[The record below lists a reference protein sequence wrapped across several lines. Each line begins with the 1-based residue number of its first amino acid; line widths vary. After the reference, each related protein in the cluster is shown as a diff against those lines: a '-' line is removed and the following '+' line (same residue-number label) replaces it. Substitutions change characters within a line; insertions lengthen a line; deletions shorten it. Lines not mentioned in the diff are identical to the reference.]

1 MGGGLAFSGVAGIV
15 RGMTQA
21 VLSELL
27 QLPKPQRLAVA
38 ERLWLSVADE
48 ASMPVPESHKRV
60 LRKRLADYGAGK
72 LKVVSHEELMRRV
85 WES

>member
-15 RGMTQA
+15 RCMTQA

-48 ASMPVPESHKRV
+48 ASMPVPETHKRV
-60 LRKRLADYGAGK
+60 LRKRLADYRAGK
-72 LKVVSHEELMRRV
+72 LEVVSHEELMRRV
-85 WES
+85 RES